1 MLYFRQILLNQIKI
15 ASSEKEIE
23 TLIDESLQRLKTK
36 NLNGHLIQ
44 RFILSM
50 SLALSQAKVQDASDD
65 QEKNMDFALIVFRKL
80 HKP

>member
-1 MLYFRQILLNQIKI
+1 MLHFRQIVLSQIMGASNQ
-15 ASSEKEIE
+15 KEIE
-23 TLIDESLQRLKTK
+23 IVIDESIQRLRTK

-50 SLALSQAKVQDASDD
+50 RLALNQSKTQGASFV
-65 QEKNMDFALIVFRKL
+65 QEKNMDFALAIFHKL